1 MQAESIVA
9 WKEGEGT
16 RDRAFLQR
24 GRSVVDLHL
33 VHESARHPT
42 TVSVSFTIL
51 GHEVVTTEVR
61 MSFQSANQN
70 KSSGLEEEEEDGM
83 DTQDMHRQ
91 TTTTMTRKEEAAT
104 FSFSI
109 DFL

>member
-1 MQAESIVA
+1 
-9 WKEGEGT
+9 
-16 RDRAFLQR
+16 
-24 GRSVVDLHL
+24 
-33 VHESARHPT
+33 
-42 TVSVSFTIL
+42 
-51 GHEVVTTEVR
+51 

-70 KSSGLEEEEEDGM
+70 KSSGLEEEEDGM

>member
-1 MQAESIVA
+1 M
-9 WKEGEGT
+9 
-16 RDRAFLQR
+16 
-24 GRSVVDLHL
+24 
-33 VHESARHPT
+33 
-42 TVSVSFTIL
+42 

-70 KSSGLEEEEEDGM
+70 KSSGLEEEEDGM

>member
-1 MQAESIVA
+1 
-9 WKEGEGT
+9 
-16 RDRAFLQR
+16 
-24 GRSVVDLHL
+24 
-33 VHESARHPT
+33 
-42 TVSVSFTIL
+42 
-51 GHEVVTTEVR
+51 

-70 KSSGLEEEEEDGM
+70 KSSGLEEEDGM

>member
-1 MQAESIVA
+1 M
-9 WKEGEGT
+9 
-16 RDRAFLQR
+16 
-24 GRSVVDLHL
+24 
-33 VHESARHPT
+33 HESARHPT

-70 KSSGLEEEEEDGM
+70 KSSGLEEEEDGM